1 MLIEVKAKV
10 KAIINNKTKIRTDTF
25 LVNKEFFAEA
35 EYKVTE
41 MFEENITAGVV
52 DSFDILSLK
61 VSQIKEVYTSY
72 VGELSYV
79 VTLRDVFIDEGGN
92 EKHLK
97 YKILLW
103 ANDLSTANQRAHEI
117 TAQGYNMHIES
128 IKETP
133 IITLLED
140 EG

>member
-10 KAIINNKTKIRTDTF
+10 KAIINNKTKVRTDTF

-35 EYKVTE
+35 EYKITE

-61 VSQIKEVYTSY
+61 VSPIKEVYTSY

-79 VTLRDVFIDEGGN
+79 VTLRDVFIDEAGN

-103 ANDLSTANQRAHEI
+103 ADNLSDANQRAHEI
-117 TAQGYNMHIES
+117 ATQGYNMHIES